1 MNCVAWLFGRGAS
14 VACNLRWVVPSEWTV
29 DDRSLQVEKI
39 QGKILTEMDH
49 PDIDTRPYQQLLET
63 LARRTKP
70 GWKHAFFT
78 TNWDFLLQRE
88 IIRLGLTMVPHWL
101 SETHVFHLN
110 GTVESTASSKNP
122 GLRAPFLLERD
133 SAHDRTPSKE
143 FSYALQ
149 TLSWRQ
155 HVIVIGVSFSC
166 VTDQAFLAILRSVE
180 TLPVASA
187 RWHVVDPSLQFGATV
202 RDRITAA
209 LPGSKVTL
217 STIGFAEWVTQGM
230 PELSQMGVLD

>member
-39 QGKILTEMDH
+39 RGKILAEMDH

-78 TNWDFLLQRE
+78 TNWDYLLQRE
-88 IIRLGLTMVPHWL
+88 ILRLGLNFVPPWL
-101 SETHVFHLN
+101 QDTHVFHLN
-110 GTVESTASSKNP
+110 GTVEYTTSSNIL

-133 SAHDRTPSKE
+133 SFRQRTTSQE
-143 FSYALQ
+143 FNLALQ
-149 TLSWRQ
+149 SLFWRRDF
-155 HVIVIGVSFSC
+155 IVVGVSFSC
-166 VTDQAFLAILRSVE
+166 ETDRTFLTILRKARLLAVG
-180 TLPVASA
+180 AA
-187 RWHVVDPSLQFGATV
+187 RWHVVDPSPQSGEAV
-202 RDRITAA
+202 ASRIASA
-209 LPGSKVTL
+209 LPEAKVTS
-217 STIGFAEWVTQGM
+217 STTGFAEWVTQGM